1 MSSWTS
7 EEKIKILLELDKR
20 KLPFRRYT
28 FSKNDSGLHL
38 LGRGA
43 SAEVYG
49 AETRNG
55 RRKNYAIKV
64 IGFNENNGDSE
75 IFRKSV
81 RIQEKVKEDEDD
93 VVEIYDSVELWV
105 IFDDMEEIV
114 EVLLEKPEAVPE
126 RY

>member
-64 IGFNENNGDSE
+64 IGFNENNGDS
-75 IFRKSV
+75 
-81 RIQEKVKEDEDD
+81 
-93 VVEIYDSVELWV
+93 
-105 IFDDMEEIV
+105 
-114 EVLLEKPEAVPE
+114 
-126 RY
+126 